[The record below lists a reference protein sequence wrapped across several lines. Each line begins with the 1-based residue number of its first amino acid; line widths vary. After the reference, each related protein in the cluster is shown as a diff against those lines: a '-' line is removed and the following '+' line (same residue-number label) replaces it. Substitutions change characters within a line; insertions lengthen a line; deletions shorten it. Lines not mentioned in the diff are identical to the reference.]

1 MESPPSNTNLLERR
15 ISDIKIIMETWFGRV
30 DNEHGGVAV
39 CLIVMDEDLGKK
51 GCL

>member
-1 MESPPSNTNLLERR
+1 MWNHHPLTQTFWKE
-15 ISDIKIIMETWFGRV
+15 ISDIKKIMETWFGRV
-30 DNEHGGVAV
+30 DNERGGVAV